1 VDGSKLK
8 RLSWSLAPALA
19 ALIVY
24 AMTLSASFLYDDDAI
39 IRTNRWVSDP
49 GVLLQLPGKPLLAS
63 SPVGTTNYYR
73 PVVNVVYNLTWQAG
87 GGRPF
92 AFHLINILLHA
103 LNASLLLMLIERVGG
118 VSRAAAIGAALLFA
132 VHPLNTEVV
141 AWPSCLPELG
151 YTAFGLSALLLQV
164 ASWRR
169 TGRDALPYRAGACAC
184 FFLALACKETALA
197 FIPLVFVLELWAR
210 PQGAKPGAKPAAM
223 ATLVPYVVAAGL
235 FFVARTWVLGGL
247 IPPGSRGT
255 RTLADAVLNAPWL
268 VLLYVKSMLVPMPL
282 LIQHV
287 LTLVKTAAD
296 VRFLLGVVALAAGA
310 YGVFRL
316 RESRPGLAFAACLV
330 LFPVLPA
337 LYIPALGRDPFA
349 ERYAYLSVAGFCW
362 LLVGGVAAL
371 TRRVRVPLPRW
382 GLPALLG
389 ATILAAGAAA
399 AARTADWK
407 DDETL
412 GRASMRDAPEAS
424 LGYML
429 AGQWHVREGDKEEAL
444 RLFNDGLAHVPESVE
459 LQQYAIGLGIQL
471 GHLTQE
477 DAVRAYERLVPL
489 AAGSAPAQFNLGQAL
504 LQNGR
509 LDQAKVAFERALA
522 LSPRSVPSMTALAVV
537 ASKQGDDQ
545 TAIAMC
551 RRALAVDDHSTQALQ
566 QLGVAL
572 LRQGDLPGA
581 VATLERAVA
590 LDATDKES
598 LNRLG
603 VAYIRSGRRD
613 DARRAW
619 ESALAIDPQ
628 FAGAQQNLQRLRQMA
643 Q

>member
-1 VDGSKLK
+1 VDAFKLK
-8 RLSWSLAPALA
+8 RVAGSLAPAAA

-49 GVLLQLPGKPLLAS
+49 SVLLQLPGKPLLAA

-73 PVVNVVYNLTWQAG
+73 PVVNVLYNLTWQAG
-87 GGRPF
+87 GGRPL
-92 AFHLINILLHA
+92 AFHALNCVLHA
-103 LNASLLLMLIERVGG
+103 LNATLLLMLIGRLGG
-118 VSRAAAIGAALLFA
+118 VTRAAAIGAAVLFA
-132 VHPLNTEVV
+132 VHPLTSEVV

-151 YTAFGLSALLLQV
+151 YTAFGFSALLLQI

-169 TGRDALPYRAGACAC
+169 SGRGALSFRAGACAC
-184 FFLALACKETALA
+184 FFFALACKETALA
-197 FIPLVFVLELWAR
+197 FIPLVLVLELWVR
-210 PQGAKPGAKPAAM
+210 PDSKGGKSAA
-223 ATLVPYVVAAGL
+223 AFTLLPYLAAAGL
-235 FFVARTWVLGGL
+235 FFLARTSVLGGL
-247 IPPGSRGT
+247 IPPGSHGT
-255 RTLADAVLNAPWL
+255 RTLADAVWNAPWL
-268 VLLYVKSMLVPMPL
+268 VLLYVKSMLLPSPL

-287 LTLVKTAAD
+287 IRLVKSAVD
-296 VRFLLGVVALAAGA
+296 VRFLTGVVALSAGTF
-310 YGVFRL
+310 GVLRL
-316 RESRPGLAFAACLV
+316 RKTRPDLAFAACMT
-330 LFPVLPA
+330 LFPLLPA

-362 LLVGGVAAL
+362 LLVGGVGAL
-371 TRRVRVPLPRW
+371 VRRARVPLPRW
-382 GLPALLG
+382 GLPALLI
-389 ATILAAGAAA
+389 ATALAAGAVT
-399 AARTADWK
+399 AARTADWE

-412 GRASMRDAPEAS
+412 GRASIRDDPEAS

-429 AGQWHVREGDKEEAL
+429 AGNWHVREGDKEEAL

-489 AAGSAPAQFNLGQAL
+489 ATGSAPAQFNLGQAL

-509 LDQAKVAFERALA
+509 LDQAKSAFERALA
-522 LSPRSVPSMTALAVV
+522 LSPNSVPSMTALAVV
-537 ASKQGDDQ
+537 ASKQGDDA
-545 TAIAMC
+545 TAIALC
-551 RRALAVDDHSTQALQ
+551 RRALTVDDHSIAALQ

-581 VATLERAVA
+581 VTTLERAVQ
-590 LDATDKES
+590 LDASDKES

-603 VAYIRSGRRD
+603 VAYVRSGRRD

-619 ESALAIDPQ
+619 ERALAIDPQ
-628 FAGAQQNLQRLRQMA
+628 FEGARQNLERLRQMS